1 MYDIDFLSEA
11 FRMQHPKAG
20 ELAETDRDYSKF
32 ITEATTLIV
41 EVAAD
46 AGPRSNRLLTWLNVI
61 LVILTVALVVFE
73 VSRLMHWK

>member
-11 FRMQHPKAG
+11 FRMKHPKAG

>member
-46 AGPRSNRLLTWLNVI
+46 AGPRSNRLLTWLNVNY
-61 LVILTVALVVFE
+61 L
-73 VSRLMHWK
+73 